1 MKENQQRDL
10 QKLEVKL
17 EVNKE
22 TKNIWSMK
30 MIFPSFGNNFNAKIC
45 KEGLVYVAVTT
56 SIVWHFDQTS
66 YAEFASSA

>member
-1 MKENQQRDL
+1 
-10 QKLEVKL
+10 
-17 EVNKE
+17 
-22 TKNIWSMK
+22 